1 MSSTAKEPVE
11 SLSDSKL
18 PGNPG
23 IEPKDQILEISKT
36 ISLSTSGVVSGEPEQ
51 QFKPGAEISDDDKLK
66 ALIAKCAKID
76 PSLPRHLVKKRRP
89 RVVGEV
95 KEFLLQFIYYPEDF
109 YGSPKKALGRINNRI
124 FKKTGV
130 ELEQSLIKKLLY
142 TVRRDERLKKT
153 EARKSAKSA
162 EHETPVNP
170 EKFREYND
178 NLFEGLCFPF

>member
-1 MSSTAKEPVE
+1 M
-11 SLSDSKL
+11 
-18 PGNPG
+18 
-23 IEPKDQILEISKT
+23 
-36 ISLSTSGVVSGEPEQ
+36 
-51 QFKPGAEISDDDKLK
+51 
-66 ALIAKCAKID
+66 
-76 PSLPRHLVKKRRP
+76 
-89 RVVGEV
+89 

-130 ELEQSLIKKLLY
+130 ELEQSLMKKLLY